1 MMKNLIKKVDYLL
14 AVEIGLI
21 LLAGIW
27 CFLGIYEFI
36 PKPTMEWSIEILLGT
51 WLIDM
56 IRKGVV

>member
-1 MMKNLIKKVDYLL
+1 MRKLIKKVDYLL

-36 PKPTMEWSIEILLGT
+36 PKSAMEWSLEILLGT

>member
-1 MMKNLIKKVDYLL
+1 MKKLIKKVDYLL

-36 PKPTMEWSIEILLGT
+36 PKPAMEWSLEILLGT

-56 IRKGVV
+56 IRKGVI